1 MAHSNIWYFLTLD
14 IGQTLCD
21 LIEKMTGIEP
31 EMDSTLDEV
40 GLASVGI
47 PVIVG
52 MLNSAFSTKNNPIS
66 VTAADLVEAKTI
78 EDIGRPLIPQF
89 LLNRK
94 SSWFLTIYINIAEC
108 VPIVVGV
115 VEVSRARMEQD
126 GV

>member
-1 MAHSNIWYFLTLD
+1 
-14 IGQTLCD
+14 
-21 LIEKMTGIEP
+21 MTGIEP

-47 PVIVG
+47 PIIVG

-94 SSWFLTIYINIAEC
+94 SS
-108 VPIVVGV
+108 
-115 VEVSRARMEQD
+115 
-126 GV
+126 